1 MTHHDPGT
9 PVPEDS
15 APVDILDPA
24 ISDPQ
29 GDDSRPHWVRH
40 VTLFLGG
47 QTVSLFGSMLVQYA
61 IMWHLTLETK
71 SGLVMAFAAV
81 FGFLPQALISIF
93 AGVWADRMNRKVLI
107 IAADASIAVTT
118 LALALYML
126 SGHDDLWLIY
136 LTLAIR
142 SVGAGIQM
150 PAVAAIIPQIVPTS
164 QLMRINGINGTIQSG
179 MMLLAPAVAALLYA
193 NFSIISIFF
202 VDVVTAV
209 IGIGL
214 LLLIPV
220 PTIRKA
226 SELAVSYF
234 EDLVEGVRYV
244 WTHSFVRWL
253 LMLFGIVFVLAAA
266 PSYLTPLM
274 VVRSFG
280 EEVWMLTVL
289 ELSFSIGMMLAGI
302 LIAIWQG
309 TKNRVAMIVITAM
322 SFAVITLAMGFT
334 TNLWVFFGLMFL
346 FGLAVP
352 YFSTPSMTLLQEK
365 VEPERHGRVFS
376 FMGIVMAV
384 AMPFGMVVF
393 GPLADIYSVESL
405 LVIAGALMMV
415 VVAIAIGIPAGRRAM
430 AAANAPSPAESA
442 AQSDTRPATED
453 SPH

>member
-1 MTHHDPGT
+1 MTFTDPTAPENDGT
-9 PVPEDS
+9 
-15 APVDILDPA
+15 DILNPTDA
-24 ISDPQ
+24 TAQ
-29 GDDSRPHWVRH
+29 GDDARPNWVRNAII
-40 VTLFLGG
+40 FLGG

-71 SGLVMAFAAV
+71 SGLVLGLAAV

-107 IAADASIAVTT
+107 IAADASIAITT
-118 LALALYML
+118 LALALFML
-126 SGHDDLWLIY
+126 SGVTDLWLIY

-142 SVGAGIQM
+142 SVGAGVQM
-150 PAVAAIIPQIVPTS
+150 PAVAAIIPQIVPMH
-164 QLMRINGINGTIQSG
+164 QLMRINGINGSIQSA
-179 MMLLAPAVAALLYA
+179 MALLAPAVAMLVYI
-193 NFSIISIFF
+193 NFSIIAIFF
-202 VDVVTAV
+202 LDVVTAV

-226 SELAVSYF
+226 SDVALSYF

-253 LMLFGIVFVLAAA
+253 LMLFGIVFLLAAG

-280 EEVWMLTVL
+280 EEAWMLAVL
-289 ELSFSIGMMLAGI
+289 EISFSIGMMLAGV
-302 LIAIWQG
+302 LIAIWAG

-322 SFAVITLAMGFT
+322 TFALLTLGMGLT
-334 TNLWVFFGLMFL
+334 TNIWVFFALMFG

-376 FMGIVMAV
+376 IMGIVMAI
-384 AMPFGMVVF
+384 AMPLGMVVL
-393 GPLADIYSVESL
+393 GPLADIYTVESL
-405 LVIAGALMMV
+405 LFVCGVLMVIV
-415 VVAIAIGIPAGRRAM
+415 VTIAIGVPAGRRAM
-430 AAANAPSPAESA
+430 AAANAPAEAAPAESEPTA
-442 AQSDTRPATED
+442 
-453 SPH
+453 